1 MAQFYWEHN
10 YNSRNF
16 VIRFSFFA
24 KSEVRKTEKDKVPD
38 GSYPLRDVSAEN
50 GAANSQN
57 KNATSEETKNTNDK
71 SDVQKL
77 IDITNKNSKGYKVVL
92 AMEHIFD
99 GNKKFKFDSKTNTLY
114 VANYL
119 GQPTGDNLWL
129 VMNDWYRGQDGF
141 GKYYPLINA
150 QENNWKGNDEWAKQ
164 LEAFIKYLRRTKQLS
179 E

>member
-1 MAQFYWEHN
+1 M
-10 YNSRNF
+10 
-16 VIRFSFFA
+16 
-24 KSEVRKTEKDKVPD
+24 PD

-119 GQPTGDNLWL
+119 G
-129 VMNDWYRGQDGF
+129 
-141 GKYYPLINA
+141 
-150 QENNWKGNDEWAKQ
+150 
-164 LEAFIKYLRRTKQLS
+164 
-179 E
+179 